1 VRGRAGAWASL
12 VPILDGYGLHAR
24 ACECARCAAGYGPT
38 EADREAAR
46 AAHARAIAPKGS
58 AAAKEAAEKR
68 KAEAL
73 EAGRARV
80 GRAVEATR
88 DYLARPMPAPLTEDQ
103 LREIALLRRLSF
115 GVTRR
120 R

>member
-1 VRGRAGAWASL
+1 
-12 VPILDGYGLHAR
+12 
-24 ACECARCAAGYGPT
+24 
-38 EADREAAR
+38 
-46 AAHARAIAPKGS
+46 
-58 AAAKEAAEKR
+58 
-68 KAEAL
+68 
-73 EAGRARV
+73 V